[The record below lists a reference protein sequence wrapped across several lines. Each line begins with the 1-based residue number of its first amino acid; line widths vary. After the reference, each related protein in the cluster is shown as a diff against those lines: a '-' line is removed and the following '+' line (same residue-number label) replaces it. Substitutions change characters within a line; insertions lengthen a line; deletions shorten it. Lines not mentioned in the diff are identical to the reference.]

1 MTKAL
6 LGGVL
11 VVMLASPASGFRAS
25 FAGRVRSYEGSDAG
39 RNGEGIPLAEP
50 AHVDRGQ
57 RPRWQ
62 GQEDVLGA
70 WS

>member
-11 VVMLASPASGFRAS
+11 VVMLASLVPVFAHHSPAAFDRTK
-25 FAGRVRSYEGSDAG
+25 
-39 RNGEGIPLAEP
+39 EP

-57 RPRWQ
+57 RPR
-62 GQEDVLGA
+62 
-70 WS
+70 